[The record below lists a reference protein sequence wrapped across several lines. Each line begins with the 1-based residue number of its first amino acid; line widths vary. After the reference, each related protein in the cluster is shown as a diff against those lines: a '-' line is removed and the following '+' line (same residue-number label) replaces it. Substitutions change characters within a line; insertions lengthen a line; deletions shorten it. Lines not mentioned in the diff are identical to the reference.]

1 MPALLLLDTCGT
13 TNYVALLHT
22 DTASIQATQTLPA
35 RETQE
40 RLLPAI
46 AALLAAST
54 EPLAAIAVVTGPGS
68 FTGVRI
74 GLAAVKG
81 LAEARTLPLLA
92 LSRLAILAQ
101 TAPPDTPV
109 TAWID
114 AGRTDL
120 YTRSATTETM
130 LPREAAIT
138 AAANTTLVLEDPTL
152 APPYHPH
159 LVPTPEALQQAA
171 ATLALHLFHAK
182 TFADTALLDANYL
195 RVPDAETA
203 LRARQTAAAN
213 PDTATA

>member
-22 DTASIQATQTLPA
+22 ETASIEATQTLPA

-46 AALLAAST
+46 AALLETSA

-74 GLAAVKG
+74 GLAAAKG

-92 LSRLAILAQ
+92 LSRLAVLAQ
-101 TAPPDTPV
+101 TALSDTPV

-120 YTRSATTETM
+120 YTRTADATEAM

-138 AAANTTLVLEDPTL
+138 AAANTTLILEDPAL
-152 APPYHPH
+152 APPNHPH
-159 LVPTPEALQQAA
+159 LVPTSEALQRAA
-171 ATLALHLFHAK
+171 AILALRLFHTK

-203 LRARQTAAAN
+203 LRARQA
-213 PDTATA
+213 ATA